1 MMIRI
6 GVMMVLGF
14 MLAACGDKK
23 SETYQWSLP
32 PDFPKP
38 QVPAENP
45 MSVSKVELGR
55 HLFYDKNLSANGLQ
69 SCSSCHEQ
77 ALAFS
82 DAKTT
87 SVGSTGQV
95 HRRNSQALVNV
106 AFNRSLTWAND
117 EIVTLERQILL
128 PLFGQEPVEMGVT
141 GHEKDILATLDTV
154 NYRRLTQQAFGDEIL
169 DFDRIVMS
177 LASFSRSLISLNS
190 PFDHYAYNM
199 EDNALTPSQI
209 RGMNLFFSEKLEC
222 HHCHGGFNFTQSTTH
237 EKQQLDLRA
246 FHNTGLYNTAGQ
258 YSYPTLD
265 TGLYEVTGKIQ
276 DIGRFRTPTLRNIE
290 LTAPYMHDGS
300 MATLSSVID
309 FYAAGGRHITQGGLK
324 GDGRENINKSQFVK
338 GFELD
343 TTQKQDL
350 IEFLNALTDVNFV
363 TNPAHSNPFKVKGDR
378 KNSASVLT
386 SNIR

>member
-1 MMIRI
+1 
-6 GVMMVLGF
+6 LG
-14 MLAACGDKK
+14 
-23 SETYQWSLP
+23 
-32 PDFPKP
+32 
-38 QVPAENP
+38 
-45 MSVSKVELGR
+45 
-55 HLFYDKNLSANGLQ
+55 
-69 SCSSCHEQ
+69 
-77 ALAFS
+77 
-82 DAKTT
+82 
-87 SVGSTGQV
+87 
-95 HRRNSQALVNV
+95 
-106 AFNRSLTWAND
+106 ND

-154 NYRRLTQQAFGDEIL
+154 NYRRLTKQAFGDEIL

-199 EDNALTPSQI
+199 EDEALTPSQI

-258 YSYPTLD
+258 YNYPKQD

-300 MATLSSVID
+300 LETLSDVVD
-309 FYAAGGRHITQGGLK
+309 FYAAGGRHITQGTRQ
-324 GDGRENINKSQFVK
+324 GDGRDNKNKSQFVK
-338 GFELD
+338 GFALD
-343 TTQKQDL
+343 KTQKQDL
-350 IEFLNALTDVNFV
+350 LAFLNGLTDREFV
-363 TNPAHSNPFKVKGDR
+363 TNATHSNPFIIEVDKR
-378 KNSASVLT
+378 E
-386 SNIR
+386 

>member
-1 MMIRI
+1 MNKV
-6 GVMMVLGF
+6 GVIIALVLV
-14 MLAACGDKK
+14 LISCGDKEE
-23 SETYQWSLP
+23 SETYQWPLP
-32 PDFPKP
+32 VDFPKP
-38 QVPAENP
+38 QVPVENP
-45 MSVSKVELGR
+45 MSVTKIELGR
-55 HLFYDKNLSANGLQ
+55 HLFYDKNLSANGSQ
-69 SCSSCHEQ
+69 SCSSCHVQ

-82 DAKTT
+82 DARKN
-87 SVGSTGQV
+87 SVGSTGEV

-128 PLFGQEPVEMGVT
+128 PLFSQEPVEMGVS
-141 GHEKDILATLDTV
+141 GHESDILRKLDTV
-154 NYRRLTQQAFGDEIL
+154 NYRRLTKEAFGDEVL
-169 DFDRIVMS
+169 DFDRIVKS

-190 PFDHYAYNM
+190 PFDQYAYKM
-199 EDNALTPSQI
+199 DDDALTPSQI

-258 YSYPTLD
+258 YNYPEQD
-265 TGLYEVTGKIQ
+265 TGLYEVTGKTQ

-300 MATLSSVID
+300 ITTLSDVLD
-309 FYAAGGRHITQGGLK
+309 FYALGGRHITQGSFK

-338 GFELD
+338 GFDLD
-343 TTQKQDL
+343 ETQKQDL
-350 IEFLNALTDVNFV
+350 INFLKALTDVTFI
-363 TNPAHSNPFKVKGDR
+363 TNPAHSEPLTVKAA
-378 KNSASVLT
+378 KQE
-386 SNIR
+386 